1 MLTVKKILESAVA
14 VQGIQLIWIVVKD
27 LKKAIQFYTEV
38 VGMKLHELNEGYG
51 WAELSGTQD
60 GTRLGI
66 AQMND
71 RENIQ
76 PGQNAVVT
84 MSVANLEKSR
94 EELIRKG
101 IKMVG
106 EVIEVP
112 GVVKMQTLTDV
123 DGNHFQ
129 LVESLV

>member
-1 MLTVKKILESAVA
+1 MA

-27 LKKAIQFYTEV
+27 LKKAVQFYTEV
-38 VGMKLHELNEGYG
+38 VGMKLQELNEHYG
-51 WAELSGTQD
+51 WAELSGAEE
-60 GTRLGI
+60 GMRLGI

-76 PGQNAVVT
+76 PGQNAIVT
-84 MSVANLEKSR
+84 MSVANLAKSR
-94 EELIRKG
+94 EELIQKG

-106 EVIEVP
+106 DVIEVP
-112 GVVKMQTLTDV
+112 GVVKMQTLTDI